1 MSYEN
6 RIALGNLVPTLGQ
19 FKVMDKI
26 PQYQQCEVHNLVEAP
41 AEVPEVLRHVVFNI
55 ERGQTLHETID
66 FLNMCPEL
74 KNMDIIYAN
83 ELDDGA
89 VRSGNC
95 NVAYEIAKSIG
106 MNYAYGLEFIELVN
120 PDDNKGFH
128 GNALFS
134 RWPIRW
140 AKVVHMPEQYNWYN
154 DRQKRI
160 GGRCA
165 ILAKLDVHG
174 REVGVASIHLEN
186 RTDGE
191 GRRVQ
196 MQAVL
201 DEGYITNVAVRPD
214 CRKQGVAGKLLQVFL
229 DFAQANRL
237 AFLTLEVRASNYPA
251 IALYGS
257 RGFRG
262 VGRRKNYYEHPR
274 EDAIIMTKEFEQH
287 GTENPVS

>member
-1 MSYEN
+1 MLPVYGIYLLNFS
-6 RIALGNLVPTLGQ
+6 L
-19 FKVMDKI
+19 
-26 PQYQQCEVHNLVEAP
+26 
-41 AEVPEVLRHVVFNI
+41 PEFQSWRTDVVL
-55 ERGQTLHETID
+55 
-66 FLNMCPEL
+66 
-74 KNMDIIYAN
+74 AN
-83 ELDDGA
+83 ELDDGC
-89 VRSGNC
+89 VRSGGRNT
-95 NVAYEIAKSIG
+95 ARELAERFG
-106 MNYAYGLEFIELVN
+106 WNYAYGLEFIELVN
-120 PDDNKGFH
+120 GEDPKGFH
-128 GNALFS
+128 GNAVFS

-229 DFAQANRL
+229 DFAQANHL

-274 EDAIIMTKEFEQH
+274 EDAIIMTKEFTD
-287 GTENPVS
+287 GTEDPDTGAAADGL